1 MADKWDYY
9 RRLAALF
16 RSYRRRDPEVAAP
29 PLRLWLEISSRCN
42 LRCAVCPNQELPA
55 QNKGD
60 MAWPL
65 FRGLVDQAA
74 SFALEINLHHRGEP
88 LLHPEA
94 GRLIRYAAACGV
106 PCRLHTNATLL
117 RGEVAD
123 DILASGL
130 ERLSVSFDGFHA
142 AAYEAIRRGAR
153 FDQVLENIAAFLR
166 RRGRGRPRLAVE
178 VMDLPGAGDRC
189 QRRELAARLRA
200 MGVDRLVFK
209 RPHNWAGHLPTPG
222 AVGTGIPPG
231 AACTFPWNAL
241 VVLHDGTVLP
251 CSQDFFATLPLGDA
265 RERPLLEIWNGP
277 ALREL
282 RRVFAAGEAG
292 RLPACSG
299 CDRLRRPTVAGVPA
313 EYLKKLLLRR
323 MT

>member
-1 MADKWDYY
+1 MNRNREYFK
-9 RRLAALF
+9 RLAALYG
-16 RSYRRRDPEVAAP
+16 SYRRRQEVVAAP

-42 LRCAVCPNQELPA
+42 LRCAVCPNQELPEA
-55 QNKGD
+55 RKGD

-65 FRGLVDQAA
+65 FSSLVDQARA
-74 SFALEINLHHRGEP
+74 FALEINLHHRGES

-94 GRLIRYAAACGV
+94 GRFIRHAAACGV

-117 RGEVAD
+117 RGQIAD
-123 DILASGL
+123 DLLASGL

-153 FDQVLENIAAFLR
+153 FEQVLDNIGAFLR
-166 RRGRGRPRLAVE
+166 RHGRGRPRLAVE
-178 VMDLPGAGDRC
+178 VMDLPDAGDRR
-189 QRRELAARLRA
+189 QRREFAARLRA

-209 RPHNWAGHLPTPG
+209 KPHNWAGHLPCPDASG
-222 AVGTGIPPG
+222 AGIPPG

-251 CSQDFFATLPLGDA
+251 CSQDFFATLPLGAAGDQ
-265 RERPLLEIWNGP
+265 PLLEIWNGP
-277 ALREL
+277 AMQAL
-282 RRVFAAGEAG
+282 RRAFAVGEAG

-299 CDRLRRPTVAGVPA
+299 CDRIRRPTVAGVPA
-313 EYLKKLLLRR
+313 EYLKKLLFRR